1 MFNTCVKHI
10 VFKGV
15 NAEELSEYF
24 SKYGPVESAQIM
36 YSKVSHKPRG
46 FGFVYFGHYQQADCA
61 VGQHNIKG
69 KWCETKRATPN
80 HGSSRHFQNNFKH
93 DHPRDHVRYDDYP
106 PRAPSRR
113 YDDGMR
119 QQYSVRMPPP
129 GPYDAPPPR
138 NSSWRGP
145 MRGVSSS
152 SYRGGGG
159 FPAHPQDN
167 HRGVV
172 RGRDEGGYGGGYGS
186 GGYYSGG
193 YGRQP
198 RSTRGGYDG
207 AGYGGSY
214 GSSRGYSG
222 GGGRDGP
229 GYSGS
234 RHDYG
239 GYSGDYGNGYGP
251 SGGYS
256 EGGGYS
262 QRGSD
267 YYEGGPPAPVG
278 NIPYKKKWDM

>member
-93 DHPRDHVRYDDYP
+93 DHPRDHHVRYDDYP

-159 FPAHPQDN
+159 FPTTPKTTT
-167 HRGVV
+167 
-172 RGRDEGGYGGGYGS
+172 EG
-186 GGYYSGG
+186 
-193 YGRQP
+193 
-198 RSTRGGYDG
+198 
-207 AGYGGSY
+207 
-214 GSSRGYSG
+214 
-222 GGGRDGP
+222 
-229 GYSGS
+229 
-234 RHDYG
+234 
-239 GYSGDYGNGYGP
+239 
-251 SGGYS
+251 
-256 EGGGYS
+256 
-262 QRGSD
+262 
-267 YYEGGPPAPVG
+267 
-278 NIPYKKKWDM
+278 